1 MKTSKNEEMK
11 KSTKVLTYVFGA
23 VLALSILAGLAL
35 GLGTMGSDNDSGSNQ
50 QEYSQTESMF

>member
-35 GLGTMGSDNDSGSNQ
+35 GLGTMGTDNSSESNQ